1 MKRLPASLDDLR
13 GLRAAR
19 WVREST
25 RGQGDNFGPA
35 SQRDQQDRAIE
46 RYRLTDTGL
55 GWEVA
60 HSGRTIAS
68 TTQWAEMLAAAG
80 TGYDVLVVGYV
91 SRFARDART
100 ALNARHE
107 LHRVG
112 AVLLFADERI
122 LTSDDDRWGE
132 WYRETGEA
140 EAYSRKLAKRVREAF
155 AAKRLIHHDQGS
167 GETSY
172 GFRRVGGLTEPDP
185 ETMPR
190 AIEAYRL
197 SASGMADRVVADR
210 LGLTLWTV
218 RTILRSSLYAGRL
231 NDGTEARFPAPVPL
245 ELREAAAVTRE
256 RHTWSGHRPRH
267 RVYPLTDRG
276 PLVCDACDRPLKGA
290 FRSVAQRRVHRHP
303 VKCEAWAVAETRAEA
318 HEEQVGWILRHAS
331 PNRQSAAR
339 IRAALAQ
346 PTLTP
351 DRLAI
356 ARIDTEMRRVALGL
370 VQSADSDALHRL
382 DSLRA
387 QRAAMEASP
396 VTSDQPD
403 VEEALA
409 YLTGLGKLWA
419 DTSPEGRRALA
430 TATFQ
435 RLGAI
440 GPRIV
445 SLEVTPYAERRG
457 LVLALP
463 TSVTTVGGTGE
474 GHTVGASWPVR
485 IIGRR
490 AWLRAASA

>member
-1 MKRLPASLDDLR
+1 MTRLPASLDELR

-19 WVREST
+19 WLREST
-25 RGQGDNFGPA
+25 RGQVDYFGLA
-35 SQRDQQDRAIE
+35 SQREQQERAIE
-46 RYRLTDTGL
+46 RYGLTDTGL

-68 TTQWAEMLAAAG
+68 TIQWAEMLAAAG
-80 TGYDVLVVGYV
+80 VAYDVLVVGYV

-100 ALNARHE
+100 ALNARHD
-107 LHRVG
+107 LHRAG

-122 LTSDDDRWGE
+122 LTSDDDRWSE

-185 ETMPR
+185 ATMPR

-197 SASGMADRVVADR
+197 SGTGLPDQRVADE

-231 NDGTEARFPAPVPL
+231 ADGTEARFPAPVPL
-245 ELREAAAVTRE
+245 DLREAASAARQ
-256 RHTWSGHRPRH
+256 RRTWSGHRPRH

-290 FRSVAQRRVHRHP
+290 FRSESQRRFHRHP
-303 VKCEAWAVAETRAEA
+303 IPCEAWPVAETRADPHEA
-318 HEEQVGWILRHAS
+318 QVGWILAHAA

-339 IRAALAQ
+339 IRAALAE
-346 PTLTP
+346 PAAIP

-356 ARIDTEMRRVALGL
+356 ARLDAEMRRIAMGL
-370 VQSADSDALHRL
+370 VTSSDPDAIARL
-382 DSLRA
+382 DALRA
-387 QRAAMEASP
+387 QRRSLEASP
-396 VTSDQPD
+396 VAADQPD
-403 VEEALA
+403 AEAALA
-409 YLTGLGKLWA
+409 YLADLGKLWT

-430 TATFQ
+430 TATFA

-463 TSVTTVGGTGE
+463 TSVTTVGGTGKD
-474 GHTVGASWPVR
+474 HRPVTWPLR
-485 IIGRR
+485 IVGRR
-490 AWLRAASA
+490 AWLRAGKSA